1 MQTYSCCNETINIF
15 DHATLFKLPTMII
28 TKNLIFDL
36 GNVLYDIDFKKM
48 NDGFTSIGIKNI
60 EALFT
65 LNQSHPLFL
74 DLEMGFVNEQ
84 TFFDGFRTLVNLP
97 LSNDQIR
104 TAWNSLLVGYRKS
117 SIQWVKENNKK
128 YPTFL
133 YSNTNQIHCDHFI
146 PEFEKEVADY
156 PLESLFQTPYYSHK
170 MGMRKPDPV
179 SFTYILEKEGL
190 VAEETLFIDDNEP
203 NILAAASVGIKVLH
217 LKPGMRVEN
226 EIQAY
231 L

>member
-1 MQTYSCCNETINIF
+1 ML
-15 DHATLFKLPTMII
+15 A

-48 NDGFTSIGIKNI
+48 NEGFTSIGINDI
-60 EALFT
+60 ETHFT
-65 LNQSHPLFL
+65 LNQSHQLFL

-84 TFFDGFRTLVNLP
+84 AFFDGFRSLSNLP
-97 LSNDQIR
+97 LSNDQI
-104 TAWNSLLVGYRKS
+104 TIAWNSLLVGFRKS
-117 SIQWVKENNKK
+117 SIEWLKENNKT

-133 YSNTNQIHCDHFI
+133 YSNTNQIHCNHFI
-146 PEFEKEVADY
+146 PEFEREVADY
-156 PLESLFQTPYYSHK
+156 PFESLFQTPYYSHK

-190 VAEETLFIDDNEP
+190 VAGETLFVDDNEP
-203 NILAAASVGIKVLH
+203 NILAAASVGMKVLH
-217 LKPGMRVEN
+217 LKPGMLLEN

>member
-1 MQTYSCCNETINIF
+1 MPVSISNINAMNTPI
-15 DHATLFKLPTMII
+15 
-28 TKNLIFDL
+28 KNLIFDL

-48 NDGFTSIGIKNI
+48 NDGFTLIGINDI
-60 EALFT
+60 ETHFT
-65 LNQSHPLFL
+65 LNQSHRLFL

-84 TFFDGFRTLVNLP
+84 VFFDGFRTLSNLP
-97 LSNDQIR
+97 LTNDQI
-104 TAWNSLLVGYRKS
+104 TIAWNSLLVGFRKS
-117 SIQWVKENNKK
+117 SIQWVKENNKT

-146 PEFEKEVADY
+146 PEFEMEVADY
-156 PLESLFQTPYYSHK
+156 PFESLFQTPYYSHK

-179 SFTYILEKEGL
+179 SFTHILEKEGL
-190 VAEETLFIDDNEP
+190 VAGETLFVDDNEP
-203 NILAAASVGIKVLH
+203 NIIAAASVGLKVLH
-217 LKPGMRVEN
+217 LKPGMLLEN

>member
-1 MQTYSCCNETINIF
+1 M
-15 DHATLFKLPTMII
+15 AA

-48 NDGFTSIGIKNI
+48 NAGFTSLGIKDI
-60 EALFT
+60 ETHFT

-84 TFFDGFRTLVNLP
+84 AFFDGFRALSKLP
-97 LSNDQIR
+97 VSNDQI
-104 TAWNSLLVGYRKS
+104 TIAWNSLLVGFRKS
-117 SIQWVKENNKK
+117 SIQWLKENNKT

-146 PEFEKEVADY
+146 PEFEREVANY
-156 PLESLFQTPYYSHK
+156 PFESIFQTPYYSHK
-170 MGMRKPDPV
+170 MGMRKPDPA
-179 SFTYILEKEGL
+179 SFIYILEKEGL
-190 VAEETLFIDDNEP
+190 EAGETLFVDDNEP
-203 NILAAASVGIKVLH
+203 NILAAASIGMKVLH
-217 LKPGMRVEN
+217 LKPGMLLEN
-226 EIQAY
+226 EIQSY

>member
-1 MQTYSCCNETINIF
+1 M
-15 DHATLFKLPTMII
+15 AA

-48 NDGFTSIGIKNI
+48 NEGFTSIGINDI
-60 EALFT
+60 ETHFT
-65 LNQSHPLFL
+65 LNQSHRLFL

-84 TFFDGFRTLVNLP
+84 TFFDGFRALSNLP
-97 LSNDQIR
+97 LSNDQI
-104 TAWNSLLVGYRKS
+104 TIAWNSLLVGFRKS
-117 SIQWVKENNKK
+117 SIEWLKENNET

-146 PEFEKEVADY
+146 PEFEREVADY
-156 PLESLFQTPYYSHK
+156 PFETLFQTPYYSHK
-170 MGMRKPDPV
+170 MGMRKPDPA
-179 SFTYILEKEGL
+179 SFIYILEKEGL
-190 VAEETLFIDDNEP
+190 EAGETLFVDDNEP
-203 NILAAASVGIKVLH
+203 NILAAASIGMKVLH
-217 LKPGMRVEN
+217 LKPGMLLEN

>member
-1 MQTYSCCNETINIF
+1 M
-15 DHATLFKLPTMII
+15 AA

-48 NDGFTSIGIKNI
+48 NAGFTSLGIKDI
-60 EALFT
+60 ETHFT
-65 LNQSHPLFL
+65 LNQSHQLFL
-74 DLEMGFVNEQ
+74 DLEMGFVNDQ
-84 TFFDGFRTLVNLP
+84 AFFDGFRALSNLP
-97 LSNDQIR
+97 LSNDQI
-104 TAWNSLLVGYRKS
+104 TIAWNSLLVGFRKS
-117 SIQWVKENNKK
+117 SIQWLKENNKS

-146 PEFEKEVADY
+146 PEFEREVANY
-156 PLESLFQTPYYSHK
+156 SFESLFQTPYYSHK

-190 VAEETLFIDDNEP
+190 VAGETLFVDDNEP
-203 NILAAASVGIKVLH
+203 NIIAAASVGLKVLH
-217 LKPGMRVEN
+217 LKSGMLLEN

>member
-1 MQTYSCCNETINIF
+1 ML
-15 DHATLFKLPTMII
+15 A

-48 NDGFTSIGIKNI
+48 NEGFTSIGINDI
-60 EALFT
+60 ETHFT
-65 LNQSHPLFL
+65 LNQSHQLFL

-84 TFFDGFRTLVNLP
+84 TFFDGFRALSNLP
-97 LSNDQIR
+97 LTNDQI
-104 TAWNSLLVGYRKS
+104 TIAWNSLLVGFRKS
-117 SIQWVKENNKK
+117 SIQWLKENNKI

-146 PEFEKEVADY
+146 PEFEREVADY
-156 PLESLFQTPYYSHK
+156 PFESLFQTPYYSHK
-170 MGMRKPDPV
+170 MGMRKPDPI

-190 VAEETLFIDDNEP
+190 VAGETLFVDDNEP
-203 NILAAASVGIKVLH
+203 NIIAAASVGLKVLH
-217 LKPGMRVEN
+217 LKTGMMLEN

>member
-1 MQTYSCCNETINIF
+1 M
-15 DHATLFKLPTMII
+15 AA

-48 NDGFTSIGIKNI
+48 NAGFTSLGIKDI
-60 EALFT
+60 ETHFT
-65 LNQSHPLFL
+65 LNQSHQLFL
-74 DLEMGFVNEQ
+74 DLEMGFINEQ
-84 TFFDGFRTLVNLP
+84 AFFDGFRKLSNLP
-97 LSNDQIR
+97 VTNDQI
-104 TAWNSLLVGYRKS
+104 TIAWNSLLVGFRKS
-117 SIQWVKENNKK
+117 SIQWVKENNKT

-146 PEFEKEVADY
+146 PEFEREVADY
-156 PLESLFQTPYYSHK
+156 PFEALFQKPYYSHK

-190 VAEETLFIDDNEP
+190 VAGETLFVDDNEP
-203 NILAAASVGIKVLH
+203 NIIAAASVGLKVLH
-217 LKPGMRVEN
+217 LKSGMLLEN

>member
-1 MQTYSCCNETINIF
+1 M
-15 DHATLFKLPTMII
+15 AA

-48 NDGFTSIGIKNI
+48 NAGFTSLGIKDI
-60 EALFT
+60 ETHFT
-65 LNQSHPLFL
+65 LNQSHQLFL

-84 TFFDGFRTLVNLP
+84 AFFDGFRALSNLP
-97 LSNDQIR
+97 LSNDQI
-104 TAWNSLLVGYRKS
+104 TIAWNSLLVGFRKS
-117 SIQWVKENNKK
+117 SIQWLKENNKT

-146 PEFEKEVADY
+146 PEFERTVADY
-156 PLESLFQTPYYSHK
+156 PFETLFQTPYYSHK
-170 MGMRKPDPV
+170 MGMRKPDPD
-179 SFTYILEKEGL
+179 SFIYILEKEGL
-190 VAEETLFIDDNEP
+190 EAGETLFVDDNEP
-203 NILAAASVGIKVLH
+203 NILAAASVGMKVLH
-217 LKPGMRVEN
+217 LKPGMLLEN

>member
-1 MQTYSCCNETINIF
+1 MNE
-15 DHATLFKLPTMII
+15 
-28 TKNLIFDL
+28 
-36 GNVLYDIDFKKM
+36 
-48 NDGFTSIGIKNI
+48 GFTSIGINDI
-60 EALFT
+60 ETHFT
-65 LNQSHPLFL
+65 LNQSHRLFL

-84 TFFDGFRTLVNLP
+84 TFFDGFRALSNLP
-97 LSNDQIR
+97 LTNDQI
-104 TAWNSLLVGYRKS
+104 TIAWNSLLVGFRKS
-117 SIQWVKENNKK
+117 SIQWVKDNNKT

-146 PEFEKEVADY
+146 PEFEKEVANY
-156 PLESLFQTPYYSHK
+156 PFDSLFQTPYYSHK

-190 VAEETLFIDDNEP
+190 VAGETLFVDDNEP
-203 NILAAASVGIKVLH
+203 NILAAASVGLKVLH
-217 LKPGMRVEN
+217 LKPGMLLEN

>member
-1 MQTYSCCNETINIF
+1 MPVSISNINAMNTPI
-15 DHATLFKLPTMII
+15 
-28 TKNLIFDL
+28 KNLIFDL

-48 NDGFTSIGIKNI
+48 NDGFTSIGINDI
-60 EALFT
+60 ETHFT
-65 LNQSHPLFL
+65 LNQSHRLFL

-84 TFFDGFRTLVNLP
+84 TFFDGFRALSNLP
-97 LSNDQIR
+97 LTNDQI
-104 TAWNSLLVGYRKS
+104 TIAWNSLLVGFRKS
-117 SIQWVKENNKK
+117 SIQWVKDNNKT

-146 PEFEKEVADY
+146 PEFEREVANY
-156 PLESLFQTPYYSHK
+156 PFESLFQTPYYSHK
-170 MGMRKPDPV
+170 MGMRKPDPI

-190 VAEETLFIDDNEP
+190 VAGETLFVDDNEP
-203 NILAAASVGIKVLH
+203 NIIAAASVGLKVLH
-217 LKPGMRVEN
+217 LKPGMLLEN

>member
-1 MQTYSCCNETINIF
+1 MPVSISNINAMNTPI
-15 DHATLFKLPTMII
+15 
-28 TKNLIFDL
+28 KNLIFDL

-48 NDGFTSIGIKNI
+48 NDGFTSIGINDI
-60 EALFT
+60 ETHFT
-65 LNQSHPLFL
+65 LNQSHRLFL

-84 TFFDGFRTLVNLP
+84 VFFDGFRTLSNLP
-97 LSNDQIR
+97 LTNDQI
-104 TAWNSLLVGYRKS
+104 TIAWNSLLVGFRKS
-117 SIQWVKENNKK
+117 SIQWVKENNKT

-146 PEFEKEVADY
+146 PEFEMEVADY
-156 PLESLFQTPYYSHK
+156 PFESLFQTPYYSHK

-179 SFTYILEKEGL
+179 SFTHILEKEGL
-190 VAEETLFIDDNEP
+190 VAGETLFVDDNEP
-203 NILAAASVGIKVLH
+203 NIIAAASVGLKVLH
-217 LKPGMRVEN
+217 LKPGMLLEN